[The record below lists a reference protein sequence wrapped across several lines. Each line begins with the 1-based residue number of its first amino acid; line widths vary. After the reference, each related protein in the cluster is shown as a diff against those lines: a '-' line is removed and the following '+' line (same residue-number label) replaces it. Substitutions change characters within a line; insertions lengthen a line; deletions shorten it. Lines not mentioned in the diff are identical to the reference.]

1 MNSLS
6 ALARSR
12 PQRGWFRRRYR
23 TSSSLTA
30 FDRQFSGPL
39 CKPDRISIGRTCPID
54 RSQLQDNHPQR
65 HLPLRVV
72 LCQAFNTHTAGIV
85 ERFSPIRF

>member
-1 MNSLS
+1 MSSVSTLT
-6 ALARSR
+6 RFR

-23 TSSSLTA
+23 TSSSLTV
-30 FDRQFSGPL
+30 FDRQFSGPP
-39 CKPDRISIGRTCPID
+39 CKPDRISIGRTY
-54 RSQLQDNHPQR
+54 RSTEVSCKTTTLNG
-65 HLPLRVV
+65 HLPLRIG